1 MSYYQNTYPSYT
13 FTKPQSQE
21 IVPMDLDQ
29 PDELASQTHQSP
41 FGDSYSVAPFTSAA
55 SLAQQL
61 RFDVA
66 PVRRGC
72 QQGKRL
78 GKANKSKAFI
88 IFRSKKADDSVA
100 VKKTK
105 DFLQLLPYEI
115 ITYILSLLDLP
126 TLTSVSTVSKHWY
139 LLYRNSSEL
148 WHQRMLE
155 LNWSVNLPANLPSS
169 QIDWYYVFRQKHQLE
184 KRWTVGQVSSHSLMG
199 HRDGVYCVQFDDD
212 KIITGSRDRTIK
224 VWDPNTFQCL
234 ATLQGHRGS
243 IVSLQY
249 DQDIMVSGSSDT
261 TIVVWNMHTGKK
273 IRRLKVQ

>member
-1 MSYYQNTYPSYT
+1 M
-13 FTKPQSQE
+13 
-21 IVPMDLDQ
+21 
-29 PDELASQTHQSP
+29 
-41 FGDSYSVAPFTSAA
+41 
-55 SLAQQL
+55 
-61 RFDVA
+61 
-66 PVRRGC
+66 
-72 QQGKRL
+72 
-78 GKANKSKAFI
+78 
-88 IFRSKKADDSVA
+88 
-100 VKKTK
+100 
-105 DFLQLLPYEI
+105 LPYEI

-249 DQDIMVSGSSDT
+249 NQDIMVSGSSDT

>member
-100 VKKTK
+100 VKKKIFCNCYPTK
-105 DFLQLLPYEI
+105 
-115 ITYILSLLDLP
+115 LSR
-126 TLTSVSTVSKHWY
+126 TSSRYWICRHSPVYLRCLNIGICFTATAVNCGTSECWSLIGQSTCQPIYLAARSTGTMFSDRNISSKSVGLSAKY
-139 LLYRNSSEL
+139 LRI
-148 WHQRMLE
+148 
-155 LNWSVNLPANLPSS
+155 P
-169 QIDWYYVFRQKHQLE
+169 
-184 KRWTVGQVSSHSLMG
+184 
-199 HRDGVYCVQFDDD
+199 
-212 KIITGSRDRTIK
+212 
-224 VWDPNTFQCL
+224 
-234 ATLQGHRGS
+234 
-243 IVSLQY
+243 
-249 DQDIMVSGSSDT
+249 
-261 TIVVWNMHTGKK
+261 
-273 IRRLKVQ
+273 